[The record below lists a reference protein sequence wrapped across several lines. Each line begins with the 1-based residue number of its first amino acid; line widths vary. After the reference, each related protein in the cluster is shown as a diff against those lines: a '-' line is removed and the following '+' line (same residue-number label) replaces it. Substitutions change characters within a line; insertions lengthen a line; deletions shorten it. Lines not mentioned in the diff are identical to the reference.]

1 MLKSHDQPYLSTRW
15 VKIARDFWIAK
26 GRVAMMVLA
35 IAAGVFAV
43 TTILGGYTILT
54 REVSRNYQ
62 STNPASASLEVDNL
76 DEATLTAVRAR
87 PGIAAAEARATLRA
101 RIEVQKDFWLPA
113 TLFVIQDFKAM
124 QLSRFS
130 YESGAISPPD
140 GTMLLEREALKLI
153 NAKNGDQTKLKT
165 KDGVQHT
172 LTISGVVHDPSLA
185 PAWQEQTA
193 YAYITPATL
202 QLISGVEKLTTLKI
216 LVKDEAGKLSYDQ
229 KQIDATVSQL
239 ASWLKVEGHTI
250 KSIQVPPPG
259 KHPHQGMMTGV
270 LLLLLTFS
278 FTALVLGAIL
288 TATMINSML
297 AQQVR
302 QIGVMKTIGAGTW
315 QIARLYLGFILLVGV
330 IATAIGLPLGVVAA
344 NRLAEVGIQLFNI
357 SLQSTAIP
365 AWAYLVALLSG
376 IAIPLLL
383 AFFPI
388 FQATRITVREA
399 ISEFGTQ
406 RTSTKHGWIN
416 RSLSRI
422 PGLDR
427 SFLLA
432 IRNTFRRRGR
442 LVMTLVLLATAGSL
456 FIGTMSAKS
465 VLENELLEAAK
476 DRKYDIELNLNR
488 AEPEERTRQLI
499 ATVPGVNIVESWKEQ
514 RASKARAD
522 GLSVERTYPDG
533 GHGSATLITVPQQ
546 SKLIDLSIV
555 SGRWLQDAG
564 TRTAGKAAGNSGED
578 TGVDTVVLNSAANAY
593 FSRPKVGDVIAVAVN
608 GQVLNLRVAG
618 IAREIMTGAH
628 LYINQASYDK
638 NFGAVGTV
646 ATTATFRVA
655 LQKHDPDS
663 IKTITSQIE
672 LTLEKAGVATGKSI
686 TETMIGSAIDGHM
699 AVLIV
704 ILLLMSSLMG
714 AVGALGLASAM
725 GNNVVERT
733 REFGIMRTI
742 GGRSASILRNV
753 IGEGVFIGLMSWF
766 IAILLAVPMAI
777 LLGFVSAGMNSNS
790 AISFTFSY
798 SAAALWL
805 GFIIIIAIVASAFP
819 ARQAARLSI
828 RDTMAFV

>member
-1 MLKSHDQPYLSTRW
+1 M
-15 VKIARDFWIAK
+15 
-26 GRVAMMVLA
+26 
-35 IAAGVFAV
+35 
-43 TTILGGYTILT
+43 
-54 REVSRNYQ
+54 
-62 STNPASASLEVDNL
+62 
-76 DEATLTAVRAR
+76 
-87 PGIAAAEARATLRA
+87 
-101 RIEVQKDFWLPA
+101 
-113 TLFVIQDFKAM
+113 
-124 QLSRFS
+124 
-130 YESGAISPPD
+130 
-140 GTMLLEREALKLI
+140 
-153 NAKNGDQTKLKT
+153 
-165 KDGVQHT
+165 
-172 LTISGVVHDPSLA
+172 
-185 PAWQEQTA
+185 
-193 YAYITPATL
+193 
-202 QLISGVEKLTTLKI
+202 
-216 LVKDEAGKLSYDQ
+216 
-229 KQIDATVSQL
+229 
-239 ASWLKVEGHTI
+239 
-250 KSIQVPPPG
+250 
-259 KHPHQGMMTGV
+259 
-270 LLLLLTFS
+270 
-278 FTALVLGAIL
+278 
-288 TATMINSML
+288 
-297 AQQVR
+297 
-302 QIGVMKTIGAGTW
+302 
-315 QIARLYLGFILLVGV
+315 
-330 IATAIGLPLGVVAA
+330 IATAIGLPLGVIAA

-376 IAIPLLL
+376 IAIPVLL

-555 SGRWLQDAG
+555 SGRWLQDADSKTVG
-564 TRTAGKAAGNSGED
+564 NTAEN
-578 TGVDTVVLNSAANAY
+578 TGVDTVVLNSAAYAY
-593 FSRPKVGDVIAVAVN
+593 FSRPKVGDVVAVAVN
-608 GQVLNLRVAG
+608 GQILNLRVAG

-638 NFGAVGTV
+638 NFATVGTV

-742 GGRSASILRNV
+742 GGRSATILRNV

-766 IAILLAVPMAI
+766 IALLLAVPMAV
-777 LLGFVSAGMNSNS
+777 LLGFVSAGMNSNN

-805 GFIIIIAIVASAFP
+805 GFIVVIAIVASAFP